1 MHQRLRPTSIS
12 MSYDKD
18 SFLIKRLKNGEE
30 EAYIHL
36 VDHYNR
42 RLYGYALTLT
52 NNHALAEDIL
62 QNVFLRTWEQ
72 RKKISITTS
81 LQNYLFRSVHNE
93 FINQYKK
100 KRSTMILEQ
109 KYFDALDKATAA
121 HDDISL
127 EKIISKI
134 KKEVQKLPPK
144 CREVFLLSRNEG
156 LTNLEIAH
164 HLDVSIKTVEAQITK
179 AFSVLR
185 KKLETEYRSM
195 LFILYPAE

>member
-1 MHQRLRPTSIS
+1 MNNE
-12 MSYDKD
+12 KD
-18 SFLIKRLKNGEE
+18 VFLIERLKNGEE
-30 EAYIHL
+30 EAFIYL

-72 RKKISITTS
+72 RKKISITAS
-81 LQNYLFRSVHNE
+81 LQNYLFKSVHNE

-100 KRSTMILEQ
+100 KRSTMVLEQ
-109 KYFDALDKATAA
+109 KYFNALEKATAA

-127 EKIISKI
+127 EKVISKI
-134 KKEVQKLPPK
+134 KREIENLPPK
-144 CREVFLLSRNEG
+144 CKEVFLLSRNEG

-164 HLDVSIKTVEAQITK
+164 HLNVSIKTVEAQITK
-179 AFSVLR
+179 AFSTLR
-185 KKLETEYRSM
+185 KELATEYKSM
-195 LFILYPAE
+195 FFVLYPVTRPN

>member
-1 MHQRLRPTSIS
+1 MNNE
-12 MSYDKD
+12 KD
-18 SFLIKRLKNGEE
+18 IFLIERLKNGEE
-30 EAYIHL
+30 EAFIYL

-72 RKKISITTS
+72 RKKISITAS
-81 LQNYLFRSVHNE
+81 LQNYLFKSVHNE

-100 KRSTMILEQ
+100 KRSTMVLEQ
-109 KYFDALDKATAA
+109 KYFNALEKATAA

-127 EKIISKI
+127 EGVISKI
-134 KKEVQKLPPK
+134 KREIENLPPK
-144 CREVFLLSRNEG
+144 CKEVFLLSRNEG

-164 HLDVSIKTVEAQITK
+164 HLNVSIKTVEAQITK
-179 AFSVLR
+179 AFSTLR
-185 KKLETEYRSM
+185 KELATEYKSM
-195 LFILYPAE
+195 FFVLYPVTRPN

>member
-1 MHQRLRPTSIS
+1 MNNE
-12 MSYDKD
+12 KD
-18 SFLIKRLKNGEE
+18 IFLIERLKNGEE
-30 EAYIHL
+30 EAFIYL

-72 RKKISITTS
+72 RKKISITAS
-81 LQNYLFRSVHNE
+81 LQNYLFKSVHNE

-100 KRSTMILEQ
+100 KRSTMVLEQ
-109 KYFDALDKATAA
+109 KYFNALEKATAA

-127 EKIISKI
+127 EGVISKI
-134 KKEVQKLPPK
+134 KREIENLPPK
-144 CREVFLLSRNEG
+144 CKEVFLLSRNEG

-164 HLDVSIKTVEAQITK
+164 HLNVSIKTVEAQITK
-179 AFSVLR
+179 AFSTLR
-185 KKLETEYRSM
+185 KELATEYKSM
-195 LFILYPAE
+195 FFILYPMTKPN

>member
-1 MHQRLRPTSIS
+1 MNNE
-12 MSYDKD
+12 KD
-18 SFLIKRLKNGEE
+18 IFLIERLKNGEE
-30 EAYIHL
+30 EAFIYL

-72 RKKISITTS
+72 RKKISITAS
-81 LQNYLFRSVHNE
+81 LQNYLFKSVHNE

-100 KRSTMILEQ
+100 KRSTMVLEQ
-109 KYFDALDKATAA
+109 KYFNALEKATAA

-127 EKIISKI
+127 EGVISKI
-134 KKEVQKLPPK
+134 KREIENLPPK
-144 CREVFLLSRNEG
+144 CKEVFLLSRNEG

-164 HLDVSIKTVEAQITK
+164 HLNVSIKTVEAQITK
-179 AFSVLR
+179 AFSTLR
-185 KKLETEYRSM
+185 KELATEYKSM
-195 LFILYPAE
+195 FFILYPVTRPN